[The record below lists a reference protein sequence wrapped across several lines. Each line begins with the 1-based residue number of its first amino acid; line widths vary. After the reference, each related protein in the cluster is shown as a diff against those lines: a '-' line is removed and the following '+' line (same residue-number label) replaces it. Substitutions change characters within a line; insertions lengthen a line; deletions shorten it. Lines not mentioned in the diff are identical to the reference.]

1 MSQYFVTGNLR
12 HDGRRFKRGDAIE
25 LTDAQ
30 AKQLAHV
37 IQAEAM
43 AEAEAPAEAATPV
56 SPVVEVAVG
65 GEPMQTGE
73 PSIDGTSNATR
84 SDAKDVTPPVAQANA
99 PVEEKKPEAPARRAW
114 FGRGTSA
121 EPAKEPAQEPAAAS
135 TPPVDPSADL

>member
-12 HDGRRFKRGDAIE
+12 HDGRRYERGDMIE

-73 PSIDGTSNATR
+73 PSIDGTS
-84 SDAKDVTPPVAQANA
+84 DAARADAEDVTPILG
-99 PVEEKKPEAPARRAW
+99 ETEAPAEESKPETPAKRGQS
-114 FGRGTSA
+114 GRGKSAKA
-121 EPAKEPAQEPAAAS
+121 EPEPAAEAA
-135 TPPVDPSADL
+135 PAADPSAEL